1 MQLRVSP
8 PMHRAPFIERFLL
21 DEWEST
27 KASRPPSGSS
37 ISQSVSY
44 HGTTSVPEGFV
55 SGRDF
60 SHADNADRM
69 NRALAPAGSLLARNE
84 S

>member
-1 MQLRVSP
+1 
-8 PMHRAPFIERFLL
+8 MHRAPLIERFLL

-27 KASRPPSGSS
+27 KASRPPPGSS

-44 HGTTSVPEGFV
+44 HGTTSVSEGFV
-55 SGRDF
+55 SGHDF
-60 SHADNADRM
+60 SHADNADGL
-69 NRALAPAGSLLARNE
+69 NRALVSAGSLLTRNE

>member
-37 ISQSVSY
+37 ISQSVLIMARLQFQKAFY
-44 HGTTSVPEGFV
+44 QGMTSVMPITPM
-55 SGRDF
+55 D
-60 SHADNADRM
+60 
-69 NRALAPAGSLLARNE
+69 
-84 S
+84 